1 MKQKKIAY
9 LGLFLALALIC
20 SYVESL
26 IPVSI
31 GIPGVKLG
39 LTNVVV
45 ILMLYTIGA
54 REAFLISMLRIL
66 LAGFLF
72 GNLFSILYSMAGGIL
87 SFFCMLMLKR
97 TGLFRMISVSAAG
110 GIAHNLGQLIVA
122 ILVVESK
129 KLIYYFPVL
138 LLAGV
143 LTGIV
148 IGVVAQEI
156 LLRLPRDL

>member
-1 MKQKKIAY
+1 MKQKKTAY

-26 IPVSI
+26 VPVFV

-39 LTNVVV
+39 LTNAVV

-54 REAFLISMLRIL
+54 KEAFLVSMLRIL

-87 SFFCMLMLKR
+87 SFLCMLLLKR
-97 TGLFRMISVSAAG
+97 TGLFRIISVSAAG
-110 GIAHNLGQLIVA
+110 GITHNLGQLVVA
-122 ILVVESK
+122 MLVVESK

-138 LLAGV
+138 LLSGI

-148 IGVVAQEI
+148 IGIVAQEI

>member
-1 MKQKKIAY
+1 MKQRKTAY
-9 LGLFLALALIC
+9 LGLFLALALVC
-20 SYVESL
+20 SYVESF
-26 IPVSI
+26 IPIPI

-39 LTNVVV
+39 LTNIVV

-54 REAFLISMLRIL
+54 KEAFTISMLRIL
-66 LAGFLF
+66 LAGFMF

-97 TGLFRMISVSAAG
+97 IGLFRMIAVSVAG
-110 GIAHNLGQLIVA
+110 GVTHNLGQLIVA
-122 ILVVESK
+122 MLVVESK

-143 LTGIV
+143 VTGIV
-148 IGVVAQEI
+148 IGIVAQEI
-156 LLRLPRDL
+156 LIRLPRS